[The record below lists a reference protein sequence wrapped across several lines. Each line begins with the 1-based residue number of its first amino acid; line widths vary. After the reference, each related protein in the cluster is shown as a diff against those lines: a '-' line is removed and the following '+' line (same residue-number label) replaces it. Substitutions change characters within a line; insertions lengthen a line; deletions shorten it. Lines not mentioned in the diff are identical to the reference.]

1 MKNPLSQVSRG
12 QLSRAV
18 ACVVLVGAAMLP
30 TGASQAATGDVGY
43 RDFAYGAGSGSGWV
57 DPNLSPTASK
67 PQSKLW
73 YAQGKWWG
81 VLNDPSSNDFH
92 IHWLDTSTQTW
103 RDTGVVVD
111 TRNGSHSDALW
122 DGQHLFIASHL
133 SSGTGSGN
141 AVQVTR
147 YTYSGSSYGRDSGF
161 PVTINGAGVEAAVID
176 EDSTGRI
183 WATYTQSSKV
193 YVVVSQPGGQSW
205 GSPFTPAVSGTSVSS
220 DDISTIVANQGE
232 VTVVW
237 SNQNDDS
244 IYAATHAD
252 SAALTSWQVSKK
264 VLTGPNEA
272 DDHINIKSVAGDA
285 AGRLF
290 VAAKTSQ
297 NDVPNN
303 ANAPLIKILVLGT
316 DNVWRQYVH
325 SRVSDG
331 LTRPI
336 VLIDTTNRMLRVF
349 ASGPESGGVVYQK
362 SSPLNNISFASG
374 KGSPFIQLST
384 DKNINNG
391 TSTKQTVNAT
401 SGLVVLASDQVTG
414 RYVHNTMSLGTPPP
428 SQAPTAAFTG
438 TPTSGS
444 APLNVSFTD
453 QSTGSPTS
461 WSWTFGDGGTSTA
474 QNPTHTYN
482 QAGTYTVSLTSTNSS
497 GSNTATK
504 TGFVTVGSTPPP
516 PSGSYQS
523 TVTAD
528 TPAGY
533 WRMGGTGSSVP
544 ATVGPSGTT
553 VGGVTSTSGAIA
565 GDTDGARAFDG
576 SSGYVSVPSATA
588 LNMTGDLTVEAWV
601 KPTVVQGGVAV
612 QKGGS
617 SGYSVWQYRL
627 GMTSGGQWRGTVFVG
642 SSAYAVTA
650 PGSATLN
657 AWTHLVLTRS
667 GGTLAIYVNGT
678 RVATASGAGTLN
690 TTTSILGIGR
700 SGASAT
706 SYFRG
711 SIDEV
716 AVYAHALSA
725 QAVAAHYASGGGS
738 Q

>member
-1 MKNPLSQVSRG
+1 MKFQRSQSFRSQVSR
-12 QLSRAV
+12 AV
-18 ACVVLVGAAMLP
+18 ASVLMVGAAMLP
-30 TGASQAATGDVGY
+30 AGASHAAAGDVGY
-43 RDFAYGAGSGSGWV
+43 RDFAYGPGAGSGWY

-81 VLNDPSSNDFH
+81 VLNDPASNDFH

-103 RDTGVVVD
+103 KDTGVLVD
-111 TRNGSHSDALW
+111 SRNGSHSDALW
-122 DGQHLFIASHL
+122 DGQHLFTASHL
-133 SSGTGSGN
+133 SSGSTTSSGI
-141 AVQVTR
+141 QVTR
-147 YTYSGSSYGRDSGF
+147 YTYNGSTYVRDSGF
-161 PVTINGAGVEAAVID
+161 PVTINTGGVEAAVID

-183 WATYTQSSKV
+183 WATFTQSSTV
-193 YVVVSQPGGQSW
+193 RVVVSQPGGQTW
-205 GSPFTPAVSGTSVSS
+205 GAPFTPAVSGTSVSS

-252 SAALTSWQVSKK
+252 TAALTTWQVSKK

-272 DDHINIKSVAGDA
+272 DDHINIKSVAGDS

-290 VAAKTSQ
+290 VAAKTAQ
-297 NDVPNN
+297 NDIPNN

-336 VLIDTTNRMLRVF
+336 VLVDTANRRLRVF
-349 ASGPESGGVVYQK
+349 ASGPETGGSVYEK
-362 SSPLNNISFASG
+362 STPLSNISFTSG
-374 KGSPFIQLST
+374 KGNPFIQLAS
-384 DKNINNG
+384 DKNINNA

-414 RYVHNTMSLGTPPP
+414 RYVHNTMSLGTPQA
-428 SQAPTAAFTG
+428 QAPTAAFTA
-438 TPTSGS
+438 TNTSGP

-453 QSTGSPTS
+453 TSTGSPTS
-461 WSWTFGDGGTSTA
+461 WSWNFGDGSTSTA
-474 QNPTHTYN
+474 QNPSHTY
-482 QAGTYTVSLTSTNSS
+482 QQSGSYTVSLTATNSS

-516 PSGSYQS
+516 SGSYQS

-528 TPAGY
+528 NPVGY

-544 ATVGPSGTT
+544 ATAGPSGTT

-565 GDTDGARAFDG
+565 GDSDGARAFDG
-576 SSGYVSVPSATA
+576 STGYVSVPSQAA
-588 LNMTGDLTVEAWV
+588 LNMTGDLTVETWV
-601 KPTVVQGGVAV
+601 KPTAVQGGVAV

-627 GMTSGGQWRGTVFVG
+627 AMTSGGQWRGTVFVG

-706 SYFRG
+706 NYFRG

-725 QAVAAHYASGGGS
+725 QAVAAHYAARGGG
-738 Q
+738 